1 MKNYVYV
8 LEKEPCFC
16 KIGATNNPK
25 DRISV
30 LETQGG
36 FYAKRIALFGPF
48 DVPNDCEVAAHRLFS
63 DKRAIGEWFTASY
76 EDIVSAL
83 RSLFDTNETTFRTN
97 RSGPQSDYTNKTSP
111 PARLTLQKLA
121 AIFEI
126 LPESKK
132 EYLIG
137 YAEGIAAAKAEKKD

>member
-63 DKRAIGEWFTASY
+63 NKRAIGEWFTVSY
-76 EDIVSAL
+76 EEIVSSL
-83 RSLFDTNETTFRTN
+83 CSLFGHSETIFRTERN
-97 RSGPQSDYTNKTSP
+97 IAECNFADHEKADAQ
-111 PARLTLQKLA
+111 LTLQKLA

-126 LPESKK
+126 LPESKQ